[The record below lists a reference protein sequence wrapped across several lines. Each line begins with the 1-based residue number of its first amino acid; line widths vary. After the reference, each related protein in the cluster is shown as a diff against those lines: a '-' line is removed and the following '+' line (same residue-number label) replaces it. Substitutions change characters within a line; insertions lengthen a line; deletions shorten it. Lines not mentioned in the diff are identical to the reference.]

1 MVSDNLPPAGCGEP
15 APPGLLRG
23 IEQFN
28 QREYFE
34 CHETLE
40 LIWNAEPGAIRT
52 LYKSSVSQSVVL
64 AARAGAPSLEDAPH
78 VSV

>member
-1 MVSDNLPPAGCGEP
+1 MVPDNLPPAGCGEP

-40 LIWNAEPGAIRT
+40 LIWNAEPGPIR
-52 LYKSSVSQSVVL
+52 
-64 AARAGAPSLEDAPH
+64 PSISPVCH
-78 VSV
+78 NQ